1 MPASSVKHIQYRHR
15 VGSHNIHHYPQQK
28 HGVAF
33 PIIVTLAALSALSL
47 IL

>member
-1 MPASSVKHIQYRHR
+1 MSVKHIQYQHR
-15 VGSHNIHHYPQQK
+15 IGSHNIHHHQK
-28 HGVAF
+28 HGVIY